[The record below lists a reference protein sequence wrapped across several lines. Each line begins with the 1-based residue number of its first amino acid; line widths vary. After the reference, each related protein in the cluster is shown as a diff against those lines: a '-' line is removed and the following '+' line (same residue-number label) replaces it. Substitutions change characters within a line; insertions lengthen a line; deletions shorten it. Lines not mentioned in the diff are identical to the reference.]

1 MEKLDIKLLFVEDD
15 TIIRNVYKQILKQFV
30 KTLYVASDGKEG
42 YDSYLIN
49 KPDLIVTDIKMPI
62 MNGLD
67 MINKI
72 REQDKEMRIII
83 MSAYSESRFFINAIE
98 SGVKGFLIKPV
109 ETPNLKDVIQEQAN
123 DILMEKR
130 LDEEAHKRH
139 QAESERN
146 KGEDLLRALL
156 TTITSFFH
164 DGINDK
170 VLNAVLSL
178 IGDKT
183 NVSRAYIF
191 KSSLRW

>member
-109 ETPNLKDVIQEQAN
+109 ETHHLKDVIREQAN
-123 DILMEKR
+123 DILLEKR
-130 LDEEAHKRH
+130 LDEEAHKRQ
-139 QAESERN
+139 QAEGERN
-146 KGEDLLRALL
+146 KGEDILRALL
-156 TTITSFFH
+156 
-164 DGINDK
+164 IN
-170 VLNAVLSL
+170 
-178 IGDKT
+178 
-183 NVSRAYIF
+183 
-191 KSSLRW
+191 